1 MRSAVA
7 LAATVVAA
15 FVAIGCGIAILFEL
29 QGFGRPRDT
38 DPRFWYVGLL
48 ILALA
53 CCVAVPAR
61 LWRRAG

>member
-38 DPRFWYVGLL
+38 
-48 ILALA
+48 
-53 CCVAVPAR
+53 AR
-61 LWRRAG
+61 ASGTSGC